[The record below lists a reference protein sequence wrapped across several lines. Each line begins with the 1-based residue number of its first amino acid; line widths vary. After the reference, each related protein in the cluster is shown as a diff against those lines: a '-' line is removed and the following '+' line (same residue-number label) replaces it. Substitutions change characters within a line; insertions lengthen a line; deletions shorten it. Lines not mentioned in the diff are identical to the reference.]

1 MVTYDP
7 YTRKK
12 SRSKISWFKIQSEN
26 KRTDGRTRP
35 IALSSS
41 LTRSLTSYRSACINC
56 HICFQLLSINHYLD
70 DVQHYIWRVID
81 GNTFYAILQF
91 FVASVIVNESK
102 GVSQMNWT
110 ELNKLTQLQDTLLVT
125 RVSVTKLIGCGSSVE
140 FGSVHLL
147 WMRLQAQYLATVY
160 DRCDL
165 TAGTSRS
172 LPMTGPL
179 TSYFTCTALHA
190 PGWLQHC
197 RPACSNTGGCTKWL
211 T

>member
-41 LTRSLTSYRSACINC
+41 LRRSLTSYRSACINC

-70 DVQHYIWRVID
+70 DVQHYIWRVIA

-91 FVASVIVNESK
+91 FVVSVIVNESK
-102 GVSQMNWT
+102 GVSQMN
-110 ELNKLTQLQDTLLVT
+110 
-125 RVSVTKLIGCGSSVE
+125 
-140 FGSVHLL
+140 
-147 WMRLQAQYLATVY
+147 
-160 DRCDL
+160 
-165 TAGTSRS
+165 
-172 LPMTGPL
+172 
-179 TSYFTCTALHA
+179 
-190 PGWLQHC
+190 
-197 RPACSNTGGCTKWL
+197 
-211 T
+211 